1 MSISTRRGDEGET
14 DLLFGVRT
22 SKAACRVVALGDVD
36 ELNAAL
42 GVLRANAVDARTKE
56 VMHTVQPWLINLMGE
71 LATPPGEETR
81 YTTSFGAGITHKEIE
96 WLDEQVKS
104 IEAIGMTFKGWV
116 LPGAAGSKSG
126 AFADLAR
133 AVARRAERSV
143 TALEPPLANGLVIA
157 FLNRL
162 SDVLWLLARV
172 EDSHG

>member
-22 SKAACRVVALGDVD
+22 SKAADRVMALGDVD

-42 GVLRANAVDARTKE
+42 GVLRAHAMDGRTKE
-56 VMHTVQPWLINLMGE
+56 VVQAVQLWLINLMGE
-71 LATPPGEETR
+71 LATPPGEESR
-81 YTTSFGAGITHKEIE
+81 YATSFGPGITQKEIE
-96 WLDEQVKS
+96 WLDEHVKA
-104 IEAIGMTFKGWV
+104 IEELGMTFKGWV
-116 LPGAAGSKSG
+116 LPGAAGSRSG

-143 TALEPPLANGLVIA
+143 TALEPPLANGLIIA

-172 EDSHG
+172 EDAHG